1 MTTTN
6 EITPARDTAS
16 IVMACLFI
24 VLGSVALWDTTNMMD
39 SDSSVFPRAI
49 AIVMIL
55 LSIALIVQKLV
66 YPAAAKAEADARAST
81 PRRTV
86 LVAVMLLC
94 CGLMPWLGFL
104 ISGIATYLLLML
116 VAMYDT
122 WTPVKKI
129 IYPLIAVAVVLGF
142 YGLFAHLLQVPLPTG
157 VLFD

>member
-1 MTTTN
+1 MTSAK
-6 EITPARDTAS
+6 EINPVRDMAS

-24 VLGSVALWDTTNMMD
+24 VLGVVALWDTTNMMD

-55 LSIALIVQKLV
+55 LSLALIVWKLI
-66 YPAAAKAEADARAST
+66 YPAATKNGADERAST
-81 PRRTV
+81 LRRIV
-86 LVAVMLLC
+86 LVGVMLLS

-122 WTPVKKI
+122 WTPLKKI
-129 IYPLIAVAVVLGF
+129 IYPVIAVAVVLGF

-157 VLFD
+157 ALFD

>member
-1 MTTTN
+1 MTTTR
-6 EITPARDTAS
+6 ESTPARDTAS

-49 AIVMIL
+49 AIAMIL
-55 LSIALIVQKLV
+55 LSLLLIVQKLV

-142 YGLFAHLLQVPLPTG
+142 YGLFAHLLQVPLPAG